1 MFILLLGSYDDE
13 TKKAL
18 YTMQE
23 SIANSFS
30 DKGYYSLLMEEL
42 GLYTVSDGHILLLEN
57 RGDRSTTIYL
67 FRPIEDVGPIEL
79 QTIDTISHTEDIED
93 TVYRYLTERGFCNL
107 DIAIERM
114 PIISPD
120 GLFPFLVS
128 ISSVFLIVR
137 LKEETRGGEFIEL
150 CYISR
155 SPNLISLK
163 GSPGIFM
170 LKKQDVTLTSMLELI
185 LIEREIRVLEFSDT
199 SDLLDKTAN
208 IVRNFRV

>member
-1 MFILLLGSYDDE
+1 M
-13 TKKAL
+13 
-18 YTMQE
+18 
-23 SIANSFS
+23 
-30 DKGYYSLLMEEL
+30 
-42 GLYTVSDGHILLLEN
+42 
-57 RGDRSTTIYL
+57 
-67 FRPIEDVGPIEL
+67 
-79 QTIDTISHTEDIED
+79 ED
-93 TVYRYLTERGFCNL
+93 TVYKYLTERGFCNL
-107 DIAIERM
+107 DITIERM
-114 PIISPD
+114 PIISPN
-120 GLFPFLVS
+120 GMFPFLVS

-163 GSPGIFM
+163 GSPGAFM

-199 SDLLDKTAN
+199 SDLLDKTTN

>member
-1 MFILLLGSYDDE
+1 M
-13 TKKAL
+13 
-18 YTMQE
+18 
-23 SIANSFS
+23 
-30 DKGYYSLLMEEL
+30 
-42 GLYTVSDGHILLLEN
+42 
-57 RGDRSTTIYL
+57 
-67 FRPIEDVGPIEL
+67 
-79 QTIDTISHTEDIED
+79 ED
-93 TVYRYLTERGFCNL
+93 TVYKYLTERGFCNL
-107 DIAIERM
+107 DITIERM
-114 PIISPD
+114 PIISPN
-120 GLFPFLVS
+120 GMFPFLVS

-163 GSPGIFM
+163 GSPGAFM

-199 SDLLDKTAN
+199 SDLLDITTN